1 VLPVALYL
9 AINLIPV
16 SSAWAQENTSPQ
28 KPAETLYLQLR
39 SVGLDKS
46 RVYHVRDAAIDR
58 SSIHITL
65 GDGTI
70 AFAQDVAGHVT
81 GAFFEGDA
89 EVLLTPPDRAERA
102 SMALFTGAAI
112 LEERFFTAYFRF
124 DDNTFAELQPWLRQA
139 EGAEEFIQQ
148 WEETARNLAP
158 MDALQVFA
166 DLSSSLPV
174 KGSPSFTREKN
185 QANILWHARIL
196 GTKLG
201 TFDLYYNSGDEE
213 QIWAGQNK
221 TLEGTT
227 FFDIWTSFTS
237 PERARKSEARNF
249 DIRHYKI
256 RATITPPTQLSAEA
270 WLQLNAGQDCPR
282 ALLFELSRNLQVKEV
297 DVDGQPVEFIHN
309 QALEGTELS
318 RLGNDQVAVI
328 LSGPLPSGKQA
339 VLHFVYGGDVLSDAG
354 GGLVYVGA
362 RGSWYPNR
370 RPAMSNFD
378 LEFHSPA
385 AWTLIATGKRV
396 KEETNNPEDEQVTRW
411 VSERPIPMAGFNLG
425 RYERAVAHAGEVLVE
440 TYASK
445 QVETAFPAAKTK
457 MVTTVSGVPG
467 AHQETRIVEVIAL
480 PPPSPARNA
489 QAVADEAAQAIDF
502 FSRAYGP
509 YPYSSLALTQK
520 PGAISQGWPGLT
532 FLSSFSFLNEGE
544 KSQLNMGRVTRTMI
558 NSVIAHETAHQW
570 WGDLVGWDSYR
581 DQWLSEALADYSSL
595 MLLESQD
602 PARFHAVLEEY
613 RLNLLQKN
621 KDGEPLMTAGPVTFG
636 SRLSSSHFPYGYEV
650 ISYERGVWLLHMLHN
665 MLLDAEPGTGKSGR
679 GALSSDPFL
688 RTLHQ
693 VRNRYEG
700 RMINTRELLQAFEE
714 DLPRPLW
721 YEGKK
726 SLTWFFDS
734 WLSGTAMPHFELN
747 DLKFEGKS
755 GATVTVS
762 GKIKQKDAPDNLVTL
777 LPIYAVVGGRNVL
790 LGQVF
795 VDEEES
801 HFRLTA
807 PAGTRK
813 VVLDPNH
820 TLLTREK

>member
-1 VLPVALYL
+1 
-9 AINLIPV
+9 
-16 SSAWAQENTSPQ
+16 
-28 KPAETLYLQLR
+28 
-39 SVGLDKS
+39 
-46 RVYHVRDAAIDR
+46 
-58 SSIHITL
+58 
-65 GDGTI
+65 
-70 AFAQDVAGHVT
+70 
-81 GAFFEGDA
+81 
-89 EVLLTPPDRAERA
+89 
-102 SMALFTGAAI
+102 
-112 LEERFFTAYFRF
+112 
-124 DDNTFAELQPWLRQA
+124 
-139 EGAEEFIQQ
+139 
-148 WEETARNLAP
+148 
-158 MDALQVFA
+158 
-166 DLSSSLPV
+166 
-174 KGSPSFTREKN
+174 
-185 QANILWHARIL
+185 
-196 GTKLG
+196 
-201 TFDLYYNSGDEE
+201 
-213 QIWAGQNK
+213 
-221 TLEGTT
+221 
-227 FFDIWTSFTS
+227 
-237 PERARKSEARNF
+237 
-249 DIRHYKI
+249 
-256 RATITPPTQLSAEA
+256 
-270 WLQLNAGQDCPR
+270 
-282 ALLFELSRNLQVKEV
+282 
-297 DVDGQPVEFIHN
+297 
-309 QALEGTELS
+309 
-318 RLGNDQVAVI
+318 
-328 LSGPLPSGKQA
+328 
-339 VLHFVYGGDVLSDAG
+339 
-354 GGLVYVGA
+354 
-362 RGSWYPNR
+362 
-370 RPAMSNFD
+370 
-378 LEFHSPA
+378 
-385 AWTLIATGKRV
+385 
-396 KEETNNPEDEQVTRW
+396 
-411 VSERPIPMAGFNLG
+411 
-425 RYERAVAHAGEVLVE
+425 
-440 TYASK
+440 
-445 QVETAFPAAKTK
+445 
-457 MVTTVSGVPG
+457 
-467 AHQETRIVEVIAL
+467 
-480 PPPSPARNA
+480 
-489 QAVADEAAQAIDF
+489 
-502 FSRAYGP
+502 
-509 YPYSSLALTQK
+509 
-520 PGAISQGWPGLT
+520 
-532 FLSSFSFLNEGE
+532 
-544 KSQLNMGRVTRTMI
+544 MI